1 MRYMPLAATAIA
13 VMMTG
18 LAVWQV
24 AKSPGSVPDVA
35 PYRPASATPGPAVL
49 VRVESGE
56 SPEEIGQR
64 LEDMG
69 VIDSATQ
76 FEVLV
81 ALMGYDRILQSGDY
95 EFDKNTP
102 ALQAVYR
109 IRRGQVSSRSIT
121 VIEGWRLEEVADA
134 VAEQGVSRDDF
145 IAAARARGYGFDFL
159 SDLGPAGSIE
169 GYLFPAVYPIGSLQ
183 EPSDIVKGM
192 LAAFEQNVPAEVA
205 QKAGDAGL
213 TLNEVVTIASII
225 EREAQAPDERPVMAQ
240 VFLSRLRLGMPLEA
254 DPTVQ
259 YAVADEKSV
268 AQYGYWKRDLT
279 RTDLEDP
286 SPYNTYRWRGLPP
299 GPICNPGLS
308 SILAAV
314 NPSDTNYLYFV
325 AKPDGT
331 HAFAET
337 LDEHLENVRKYQGQ

>member
-1 MRYMPLAATAIA
+1 MRYLPIAATAIA
-13 VMMTG
+13 VVMTG

-24 AKSPGSVPDVA
+24 TKSPGSVPDVEEFRA
-35 PYRPASATPGPAVL
+35 SSATPGPAVQ

-69 VIDSATQ
+69 VIPSATQ

-81 ALMGYDRILQSGDY
+81 ALMGYDRMLQAGEY
-95 EFDKNTP
+95 EFDRGTP

-109 IRRGQVSSRSIT
+109 IRRGQVTMRSVT

-134 VAEQGVSRDDF
+134 VAEQGVSRDEF
-145 IAAARARGYGFDFL
+145 ISVARAGDYDFEFL
-159 SDLGPAGSIE
+159 ADLDPDESLE

-183 EPSDIVKGM
+183 EPSDIVEGM
-192 LAAFEQNVPAEVA
+192 LAAFDQNVPAEVA
-205 QKAGDAGL
+205 EKADEAGL
-213 TLNEVVTIASII
+213 TLHEVVTIASII
-225 EREAQAPDERPVMAQ
+225 EREAQVPDERPVMAQ
-240 VFLSRLRLGMPLEA
+240 VFLSRLRLGIPLEA

-259 YAVADEKSV
+259 YAAADAESV

-279 RTDLEDP
+279 RADLEDA
-286 SPYNTYRWRGLPP
+286 SPYNTYRWDGLPP

-308 SILAAV
+308 SILAVV
-314 NPSDTNYLYFV
+314 NPSDTDYLYFV
-325 AKPDGT
+325 AKPDGS

-337 LDEHLENVRKYQGQ
+337 LDEHLENIRKYQSP